1 MDASLRRRVREQAG
15 HRCEY
20 CRVHQEDDPLFSF
33 HIDHLQPRQH
43 GGGDELGNL
52 ALARYHC
59 NRHKGPNLT
68 AIDPDSGKTTRLF
81 NPRRDSWNA
90 AFQVNGA
97 AIIGR
102 TPIGPATVRLLQ
114 MNRAGRLD
122 LRAELAPK
130 QRWP

>member
-1 MDASLRRRVREQAG
+1 MPTTNGKEVLDQLLEPVS
-15 HRCEY
+15 RC
-20 CRVHQEDDPLFSF
+20 LT
-33 HIDHLQPRQH
+33 
-43 GGGDELGNL
+43 
-52 ALARYHC
+52 
-59 NRHKGPNLT
+59 NLT